1 MKDIHELPEEERK
14 SLLARLPQESE
25 YRKVRNNLL
34 FVSVA
39 CVVMLAV
46 AGWLVMAGKADMTLA
61 IIIIIQVVI
70 TYLVAMHRFRSR
82 RKQILARWMSG
93 DDERVAT
100 RQAMRGASKAEKKAM
115 KKQRRSA
122 D

>member
-1 MKDIHELPEEERK
+1 MKEIHELPEEERK
-14 SLLARLPQESE
+14 SLLARLAQEGE

-61 IIIIIQVVI
+61 IIIVIQVVI
-70 TYLVAMHRFRSR
+70 TYLVAMYRFRSR
-82 RKQILARWMSG
+82 RKQILSRWMSG
-93 DDERVAT
+93 DDERAAA
-100 RQAMRGASKAEKKAM
+100 RQAMRGATKSEKKAM
-115 KKQRRSA
+115 KKQRRTTN
-122 D
+122 